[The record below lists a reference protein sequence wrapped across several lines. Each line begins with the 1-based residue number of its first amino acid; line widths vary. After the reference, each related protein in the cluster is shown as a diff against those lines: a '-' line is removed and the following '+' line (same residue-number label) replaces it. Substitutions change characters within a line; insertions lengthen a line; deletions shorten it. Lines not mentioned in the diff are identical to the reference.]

1 MILRVHSFDILLSIN
16 GKYLSQVGVVAGCTG
31 VLVPLQISSGIC
43 SSTRLPLLSTVRSLQ
58 STSARV
64 LRLPVSLLVISPRVI
79 LVIPLVILAICSGV
93 HWIES
98 DPLNLLEP
106 LTSNVALEGVVLI
119 PTFLVLVLAKRVGLE
134 PDHTIR
140 SHLESVCPLIS
151 SSLLG

>member
-1 MILRVHSFDILLSIN
+1 MSHVRVFQYKHDRLEHT
-16 GKYLSQVGVVAGCTG
+16 GGVVVG
-31 VLVPLQISSGIC
+31 LVPLQISSGIC
-43 SSTRLPLLSTVRSLQ
+43 SSTRLPLLSTVRSLHP
-58 STSARV
+58 TSASV

-98 DPLNLLEP
+98 DP
-106 LTSNVALEGVVLI
+106 LEGVVLI

>member
-1 MILRVHSFDILLSIN
+1 MLGKHSSVCIRPVD
-16 GKYLSQVGVVAGCTG
+16 GQVVQISGFVVS
-31 VLVPLQISSGIC
+31 VVPLQISSGIC
-43 SSTRLPLLSTVRSLQ
+43 SSTRLPLLSTVRSLHP
-58 STSARV
+58 TSARV

-79 LVIPLVILAICSGV
+79 LVIPLVILVIFSAV

-106 LTSNVALEGVVLI
+106 LTSNVALEGLLLI
-119 PTFLVLVLAKRVGLE
+119 PTFLVLVFAKSVGLD
-134 PDHTIR
+134 PDHTMR

>member
-1 MILRVHSFDILLSIN
+1 M
-16 GKYLSQVGVVAGCTG
+16 
-31 VLVPLQISSGIC
+31 
-43 SSTRLPLLSTVRSLQ
+43 RSLHP
-58 STSARV
+58 TSASV

-106 LTSNVALEGVVLI
+106 LTSNVALEGVTLI

-134 PDHTIR
+134 PDHTMR